1 MKIVNVTLL
10 SLALLAPACADV
22 SEPGQTQER
31 SAKALI
37 ATDLAGKNIVELEV
51 SSDDPGALAAYG
63 PGSFVVEPFSPVEA
77 ERELGAAEQGS
88 GPTEVEPLSESGA
101 DEGAN
106 ERVSVRIIREQLA
119 AGVSGYRLV
128 DLTQPSYRDPFV
140 VVYRY
145 TFQDCAMVTRV
156 SSFNNVY
163 ASLESQQVANG
174 AYSTIAYRTDL
185 QKNQPLDVCD
195 SGSYQI
201 KARIERRNS
210 NDYEFSG
217 HN

>member
-1 MKIVNVTLL
+1 MKIAKIALL
-10 SLALLAPACADV
+10 SVALLAPACGEG
-22 SEPGQTQER
+22 SEWTEPDENVEKQT
-31 SAKALI
+31 KTII
-37 ATDLAGKNIVELEV
+37 ATDHARRNTVELEV
-51 SSDDPGALAAYG
+51 SSEDARVLAAYG
-63 PGSFVVEPFSPVEA
+63 PGSFVIETFSAADA
-77 ERELGAAEQGS
+77 EREATGAVA
-88 GPTEVEPLSESGA
+88 ESGKA
-101 DEGAN
+101 IAEGVN
-106 ERVSVRIIREQLA
+106 DMLSIKVLREELI

-128 DLTQPSYRDPFV
+128 DTVQPSYRAPFV

-145 TFQDCAMVTRV
+145 TSQDCAMVTRV
-156 SSFNNVY
+156 STFNNVY
-163 ASLESQQVANG
+163 ASMESQQVANG
-174 AYSTIAYRTDL
+174 AWSTIAYRTDL